1 MSDAGVQEKF
11 MAYCKF
17 GAKDNAG
24 LMESKTFF
32 KLCKESGLLNK
43 TCTQTDC
50 DLVFAKVKTKGKNKI
65 EYKQFLEGLRCV
77 AEKAHPKDDKEASYT
92 KVLQTVA
99 AASGPQ
105 SSGTKADYNKF
116 HDDKSQYTGVYAR
129 GGPTNVD
136 GKITLSNLADRSGA
150 DARGVKK

>member
-1 MSDAGVQEKF
+1 MSDAGVQEKY

-32 KLCKESGLLNK
+32 KLCKEAGLLNK

-50 DLVFAKVKTKGKNKI
+50 DLTFAKVKAKGKNKI
-65 EYKQFLEGLRCV
+65 EYKQFLEGLHCI
-77 AEKAHPKDDKEASYT
+77 AEKAFPKEEKTAAHN
-92 KVLQTVA
+92 KALQIVA
-99 AASGPQ
+99 ASTGPQ
-105 SSGTKADYNKF
+105 SSGTKADFVKF